1 MKAII
6 MAGGE
11 GSRLRPLTC
20 DRPKPLT
27 PILNRPVME
36 HIITLLK
43 KHGITEI
50 GVTLQ
55 YLPQAIQDYFGDG
68 SELGVS
74 LQYFIEE
81 SPLGTAG
88 SVKNAGDFLDQTFLV
103 ISGDALTDI
112 DLSKAMEYHREK
124 GAMATLV
131 LTRVNSPLE
140 YGVVITGA
148 DGGITRFLEKP
159 SWGEVFSD
167 TVNTGIYVL
176 EPEVLEYCAVGQKF
190 DFSQDLFPM
199 LLKDSKPMYGC
210 VLPGYWC
217 DIGNLEQYRQAHYDI
232 LEGKVQLEMPGKQ
245 LQPGIWAEEG
255 ADIHPEAVMEGPV
268 FLGACCKVE
277 KGARIGGYSVLG
289 SHAWVDEGAT
299 VKRGILWEHSYVG
312 QGAQIRA
319 AVLCNRVQVKTGAA
333 VYEGSVIGDDSQV
346 KEKGVVKPQV
356 KVWPGKTIEA
366 GAVLKDSL
374 IWGTRCAKVVFGH
387 QGVSGE
393 ANHDITPEFATKLAA
408 AYGMTLPVGARVVVG
423 YDDQPASAMLH
434 KSIVAGLQSVG
445 AQVIE
450 SGVVPQPVTRYGV
463 RRCGASRGIQVCSGF
478 QQRVTI
484 SFFDQQGANIS
495 KGQERKVENN
505 LAREDI
511 RRVKKGEVVET
522 VAWPGLVEDYLAY
535 LLEGLDLQK
544 RQKKGLHMVMAYPGK
559 TLDRVISSLLY
570 EFDGEVHMMEGGLEG
585 GLDSDQSRKAI
596 AEVAARVIADGADL
610 GVVMDGHG
618 RQLILIDETGR
629 MLDEDTV
636 RLIYNRLFMEKIP
649 GATVTVPV
657 TAPGLTEQLAK
668 QFAGNVNRTK
678 TALPSLMEQMLAT
691 PGGSYQFAL
700 YFDGIFGL
708 SRILEVIRQGN
719 SLGELLEEMP
729 KFYLSKKEINCSRDA
744 KGKVMRKLIEE
755 HSNLKV
761 EMLDGIKV
769 HHDGGWA
776 LVLPDSEEPLC
787 RVYGEGCDMEMAEAL
802 ADMYVNKIS
811 KIQVAEEI

>member
-27 PILNRPVME
+27 PVLNRPVME
-36 HIITLLK
+36 HIINLLK

-68 SELGVS
+68 SEFGVS

-81 SPLGTAG
+81 TPLGTAG

-103 ISGDALTDI
+103 ISGDALTDFN
-112 DLSKAMEYHREK
+112 LTRAVTYHLEKAS
-124 GAMATLV
+124 MATLV
-131 LTRVNSPLE
+131 LTRVDSPLE
-140 YGVVITGA
+140 YGVVITGV
-148 DGGITRFLEKP
+148 DGAITRFLEKP

-176 EPEVLEYCAVGQKF
+176 EPEVLEYFSPGQKF
-190 DFSQDLFPM
+190 DFSQDLFPL
-199 LLKDSKPMYGC
+199 LLKDGKPMYGC

-232 LEGKVQLEMPGKQ
+232 LAGKVKLAMPGKQ
-245 LQPGIWAEEG
+245 MQPGVWAEEG
-255 ADIHPEAVMEGPV
+255 AEIHPEAVVEGPV
-268 FLGACCKVE
+268 FLGSCCKVE

-289 SHAWVDEGAT
+289 SHAWVDERGT
-299 VKRGILWEHSYVG
+299 VKKGILWEHSYVG
-312 QGAQIRA
+312 QGAQIRG

-333 VYEGSVIGDDSQV
+333 LYEGSVIGDDTVV
-346 KEKGVVKPQV
+346 KEKGTVKPQV

-374 IWGTRCAKVVFGH
+374 IWGARCARTVFGH

-393 ANHDITPEFATKLAA
+393 VNQEITPEFAAKLAA
-408 AYGMTLPVGARVVVG
+408 AYGMSLPVGARVVAG
-423 YDDQPASAMLH
+423 CDDEPESAMLH
-434 KSIVAGLQSVG
+434 KSLVAGLQSVG
-445 AQVIE
+445 VQVIDP
-450 SGVVPQPVTRYGV
+450 GIVPLPVTRYGV
-463 RRCGASRGIQVCSGF
+463 KRWGAEGGIQVSSGP
-478 QQRVTI
+478 QQRVTL
-484 SFFDQQGANIS
+484 SFFDQQGANIP

-511 RRVKKGEVVET
+511 RRVKKEEVNKT
-522 VAWPGLVEDYLAY
+522 AAWPGLVDEYMAY
-535 LLEGLDLQK
+535 LLDGLNLRGMEK
-544 RQKKGLHMVMAYPGK
+544 LRLVMAYPGK
-559 TLDRVISSLLY
+559 TLDKVISPLLY
-570 EFDGEVHMMEGGLEG
+570 EFDIQVDMMEGGLEG
-585 GLDSDQSRKAI
+585 GISSEKSREAI
-596 AEVAARVIADGADL
+596 AGVAAQVTADGADL
-610 GVVMDGHG
+610 GVVMDGNG
-618 RQLILIDETGR
+618 QQLVLIDETG
-629 MLDEDTV
+629 LVVDEDALV
-636 RLIYNRLFMEKIP
+636 SLYNRLVLEKIL

-668 QFAGNVNRTK
+668 QLAGKVNRSK

-708 SRILEVIRQGN
+708 SRVLEVLLQGY
-719 SLGELLEEMP
+719 SLGELLAQMP
-729 KFYLSKKEINCSRDA
+729 KFYLSKKEINCSWDA
-744 KGKVMRKLIEE
+744 KGKVMRKLIED
-755 HSNLKV
+755 HRHQNV

-787 RVYGEGCDMEMAEAL
+787 RVYGEGYDMEMAEAL
-802 ADMYVNKIS
+802 TEMYVNKINE
-811 KIQVAEEI
+811 IQMAEEV